1 MKPFTFLLPEIPAV
15 TLLEPLVVQYK
26 KAWQATP
33 PGPRLQQRSALA
45 PQTHDRKVAGIGSA
59 DRSGTA
65 GLYARGSGPST
76 AWQVSMAGGANDR
89 HIATLAPSGQPS
101 AFSPNSMASASVTA

>member
-45 PQTHDRKVAGIGSA
+45 PQTHDRKVAGIGIA
-59 DRSGTA
+59 DRLGTA
-65 GLYARGSGPST
+65 GLYARGVRAST
-76 AWQVSMAGGANDR
+76 AREVSTGGGEDDCRTASS
-89 HIATLAPSGQPS
+89 APSGQS
-101 AFSPNSMASASVTA
+101 VVFSPNNLASASMTA